1 MDATSPNRKSLFLN
15 LVMFAAGS
23 FCGYLLNSHLDTVYI
38 REQNSYHAAGA
49 FEVSSLMRP
58 LGKTQSHLVK
68 YDPTICNKLKQI
80 PCSECKAAKLSI
92 SAADQKRREASLKRY
107 ERRRINIFHGCNQVN
122 GSSPISYPAHGVSVL
137 PMRSVWLK
145 GLQVEWFNLYNIRSN
160 MKLKFQINATRGVFN
175 LIGHVVDVDVTG
187 NGSKTITISTY
198 SPSLLNLQ
206 LKYIAYENTFFDA
219 NIVDRVI
226 IQFMEFTATMPI
238 HIQHVQLPWLFEEG
252 TGQVKDRVTVVL
264 KTFLRYSRLK
274 NAIESVNRL
283 YPGTRIV
290 VADDTP
296 DHLFTS
302 FQSSNVDHYRMPAY
316 KGYFA
321 GRNLGLSQVW
331 TEYFFY
337 MDDDMVITEAT
348 KMDLLVSFLDKTN
361 FHLVGVGIQDRLSPT
376 TYLALGNKT
385 HRCIVQKPD
394 PGYYSEIRGFPGIYA
409 NDAVLNIFLAST
421 NEAKAVGFDP
431 HPLLAR
437 IGHNEFF
444 LSALG
449 RLRVAACSF
458 CAVHHVR
465 GGPVPGN
472 YSRYRKPDKRFKAKL
487 NKYNLYMHNIDCVK
501 TQWVVNKARKQ

>member
-1 MDATSPNRKSLFLN
+1 MDATFPNRKSLFLN
-15 LVMFAAGS
+15 LVLFAAGS

-107 ERRRINIFHGCNQVN
+107 ERRRINIFHGRNQVN
-122 GSSPISYPAHGVSVL
+122 GSSPISYPAHGVSVI

-145 GLQVEWFNLYNIRSN
+145 GLQVEWFSLYNIRSN
-160 MKLKFQINATRGVFN
+160 IKLKFQINATRGVFN
-175 LIGHVVDVDVTG
+175 LIGHVHDVDVTG

-238 HIQHVQLPWLFEEG
+238 HIQHVQLPWLFEDG

-316 KGYFA
+316 K
-321 GRNLGLSQVW
+321 
-331 TEYFFY
+331 
-337 MDDDMVITEAT
+337 
-348 KMDLLVSFLDKTN
+348 
-361 FHLVGVGIQDRLSPT
+361 VGVGIQDRLSPT

-394 PGYYSEIRGFPGIYA
+394 PGYYSEIRGFPGIYT

-458 CAVHHVR
+458 CAVRHVR

-472 YSRYRKPDKRFKAKL
+472 YSKYRKPEKRFKAKR
-487 NKYNLYMHNIDCVK
+487 NNYNLYMHNIDCVK

>member
-23 FCGYLLNSHLDTVYI
+23 
-38 REQNSYHAAGA
+38 
-49 FEVSSLMRP
+49 
-58 LGKTQSHLVK
+58 
-68 YDPTICNKLKQI
+68 KLKQI

>member
-15 LVMFAAGS
+15 LVLFAAGS

-107 ERRRINIFHGCNQVN
+107 ERRQINIFHGRNQVN
-122 GSSPISYPAHGVSVL
+122 GSSPISYPAHGVSVI

-160 MKLKFQINATRGVFN
+160 IKLKFQINATRGVFN
-175 LIGHVVDVDVTG
+175 LIGHVHDVDVTG

-252 TGQVKDRVTVVL
+252 TGC
-264 KTFLRYSRLK
+264 
-274 NAIESVNRL
+274 
-283 YPGTRIV
+283 
-290 VADDTP
+290 
-296 DHLFTS
+296 

-337 MDDDMVITEAT
+337 MDDDMVITETT

-458 CAVHHVR
+458 CAVRHVR

>member
-145 GLQVEWFNLYNIRSN
+145 
-160 MKLKFQINATRGVFN
+160 
-175 LIGHVVDVDVTG
+175 
-187 NGSKTITISTY
+187 
-198 SPSLLNLQ
+198 
-206 LKYIAYENTFFDA
+206 
-219 NIVDRVI
+219 VI

>member
-15 LVMFAAGS
+15 LVLFAAGS
-23 FCGYLLNSHLDTVYI
+23 
-38 REQNSYHAAGA
+38 
-49 FEVSSLMRP
+49 
-58 LGKTQSHLVK
+58 
-68 YDPTICNKLKQI
+68 KLKQI

-107 ERRRINIFHGCNQVN
+107 ERSHNSI
-122 GSSPISYPAHGVSVL
+122 HGVHCNHADTHST
-137 PMRSVWLK
+137 RSAAMAVRRR
-145 GLQVEWFNLYNIRSN
+145 N
-160 MKLKFQINATRGVFN
+160 
-175 LIGHVVDVDVTG
+175 
-187 NGSKTITISTY
+187 
-198 SPSLLNLQ
+198 
-206 LKYIAYENTFFDA
+206 
-219 NIVDRVI
+219 
-226 IQFMEFTATMPI
+226 
-238 HIQHVQLPWLFEEG
+238 
-252 TGQVKDRVTVVL
+252 
-264 KTFLRYSRLK
+264 
-274 NAIESVNRL
+274 
-283 YPGTRIV
+283 
-290 VADDTP
+290 
-296 DHLFTS
+296 S

-337 MDDDMVITEAT
+337 MDDDMVITETT

-394 PGYYSEIRGFPGIYA
+394 PGYYSEVRGFPGIYA

-487 NKYNLYMHNIDCVK
+487 EKLQPIY
-501 TQWVVNKARKQ
+501 A

>member
-316 KGYFA
+316 K
-321 GRNLGLSQVW
+321 
-331 TEYFFY
+331 
-337 MDDDMVITEAT
+337 
-348 KMDLLVSFLDKTN
+348 
-361 FHLVGVGIQDRLSPT
+361 VGVGIQDRLSPT

>member
-15 LVMFAAGS
+15 LVLFAAGS

-107 ERRRINIFHGCNQVN
+107 ERSHNSI
-122 GSSPISYPAHGVSVL
+122 HGVHCNHADTHST
-137 PMRSVWLK
+137 RSAAMAVRRR
-145 GLQVEWFNLYNIRSN
+145 N
-160 MKLKFQINATRGVFN
+160 
-175 LIGHVVDVDVTG
+175 
-187 NGSKTITISTY
+187 
-198 SPSLLNLQ
+198 
-206 LKYIAYENTFFDA
+206 
-219 NIVDRVI
+219 
-226 IQFMEFTATMPI
+226 
-238 HIQHVQLPWLFEEG
+238 
-252 TGQVKDRVTVVL
+252 
-264 KTFLRYSRLK
+264 
-274 NAIESVNRL
+274 
-283 YPGTRIV
+283 
-290 VADDTP
+290 
-296 DHLFTS
+296 S

-316 KGYFA
+316 K
-321 GRNLGLSQVW
+321 
-331 TEYFFY
+331 
-337 MDDDMVITEAT
+337 
-348 KMDLLVSFLDKTN
+348 
-361 FHLVGVGIQDRLSPT
+361 VGVGIQDRLSPT

-394 PGYYSEIRGFPGIYA
+394 PGYYSEVRGFPGIYA

-487 NKYNLYMHNIDCVK
+487 EKLQPIY
-501 TQWVVNKARKQ
+501 A